1 MRSSSRSSLL
11 RCSEVN
17 LVAYC
22 SAVSSIRPLRCSVF
36 PLPLLRCSR
45 SWSPYCG
52 AVRPSCCGAAFTIFP
67 CKLRQQFP
75 LPQIPAGSF
84 VSPRRGAVFYHNPPA
99 AVQLDIDILV
109 FIVHEKEVI
118 RDNPPRDLAYFLTF
132 SNDRV
137 NLKFSGP
144 TAWALAF
151 LEMQFSQTIPGYRGQ
166 PCGSIGAFW
175 GCPLGSHLIPF
186 LKKNRTISLAAVTK
200 KVTVCEKIKI

>member
-1 MRSSSRSSLL
+1 MPPFFHIPSFLSPPSLSLTLSSQRFSPFPHSPLLTLCLLKSFRRLRSSSRSSLL

-99 AVQLDIDILV
+99 AVQLDIDFLV
-109 FIVHEKEVI
+109 FIVHEKEVM
-118 RDNPPRDLAYFLTF
+118 RDL
-132 SNDRV
+132 S
-137 NLKFSGP
+137 
-144 TAWALAF
+144 
-151 LEMQFSQTIPGYRGQ
+151 
-166 PCGSIGAFW
+166 
-175 GCPLGSHLIPF
+175 LIH
-186 LKKNRTISLAAVTK
+186 I
-200 KVTVCEKIKI
+200 